1 MEELMRPTPPTALPG
16 RRRSPHRRAGGFT
29 LIEAMVAMTV
39 LAFGLLTL
47 AAMQLH
53 AFRQGSA
60 GRHTQDAGATARAY
74 VEQVQR
80 IPWTDLDTAVTAGT
94 WTNPSWAGA
103 AATVNK
109 SMSVP
114 GGGPDQT
121 EKTYAV
127 QWLVSNV
134 LVGGNPDPCL
144 RDVAVRIRW
153 QERDRGALK
162 ALELKTRR
170 YNWGG
175 ASC

>member
-1 MEELMRPTPPTALPG
+1 MEELMESPTPETRRHRAA
-16 RRRSPHRRAGGFT
+16 RRSGGFT

-39 LAFGLLTL
+39 LAFGLLSL

-60 GRHTQDAGATARAY
+60 GRHSQDASATARAY
-74 VEQVQR
+74 LEQVQR
-80 IPWTDLDTAVTAGT
+80 VPWTTLDTAQAAGT

-103 AATVNK
+103 AATVNR

-114 GGGPDQT
+114 GGGPDPT
-121 EKTYAV
+121 EKSYGV
-127 QWLVSNV
+127 QWLVTDV
-134 LVGGNPDPCL
+134 LVAGNPDPCL
-144 RDVAVRIRW
+144 RDVAVRVSW
-153 QERDRGALK
+153 AEKDRTAPK
-162 ALELKTRR
+162 TLELKTRR